1 MIKISRLGLIHG
13 AFVLFAVTLVGRA
26 AYVQLGQTARWR
38 QAAQQQQLVDR
49 ELPAMRG
56 AILDAAGTVLVDSR
70 ELVRLAI
77 APPEVRDRAVLADAL
92 RQVAVPEEFVRRA
105 TDPARKWVELPGRYL
120 STDVTALL
128 AMRGVHATS
137 VIERVPPATAGL
149 RSLLGTVNRDGE
161 AVGGV
166 EASLDAVL
174 RGRPGRSVLV
184 RAGRVGPLSSPEERF
199 DPPVP
204 GHSVTLTL
212 HQGLQDIAERALA
225 DAIGSM
231 RARGG
236 DIVVLDPHSG
246 AIRALASRR
255 ADPTASG
262 ATALTEPYE
271 PGSTLKPFVAA
282 ALLELRRVTVDETIP
297 TFNGKFTLNGRTIA
311 DVHAAPRMTFAE
323 VIQYSSN
330 VGIVQFAQRLTPRE
344 QYAVLRDAGFGMVTG
359 IPYPTESSGRLRP
372 PAEWSLQS
380 PASLAMGYEVA
391 VTPLQLALAYGAI
404 ANGGELL
411 EPALVQEVRTAAG
424 RVTYRAGRRVVRRLM
439 SPATARTMRGLLR
452 DVVTGGTATAAD
464 LAVYALGGKSGTA
477 RRTRDD
483 GRGYET
489 GAYTASFVGLFPADD
504 PQLVIL
510 VKLDDPKAGYG
521 GLTAAPVTKAV
532 LTAAIAARDAALDPS
547 TLAGPPVRPVTAAA
561 GTAVASGTG
570 PDSSGRGGRAVTSDG
585 ASAASGAAVEGA
597 PVRLEEPPLRGPVA
611 FDLGVDRRPTVDSLP
626 PRAVPDV
633 TGLTTRAAV
642 RALHRA
648 GFRVV
653 LTGAAAGAVTL
664 PAAGTVL
671 PAGATVRLSSL
682 R

>member
-1 MIKISRLGLIHG
+1 MIRLGRVGLVHG
-13 AFVLFAVTLVGRA
+13 ALVVFVVALLGRA
-26 AYVQLGQTARWR
+26 AFVQLGQTDRWR
-38 QAAQQQQLVDR
+38 QAAQRQQLETR

-70 ELVRLAI
+70 ELVRLAV
-77 APPEVRDRAVLADAL
+77 APPEVRDGSALAAALRAVD
-92 RQVAVPEEFVRRA
+92 VPAEFVRRA
-105 TDPARKWVELPGRYL
+105 TDPARKWVELPGRFL
-120 STDVTALL
+120 STDVAALL
-128 AMRGVHATS
+128 AMRGVHSTA
-137 VIERVPPATAGL
+137 VLERVPPATAGL
-149 RSLLGTVNRDGE
+149 RSLLGTVNRDGV

-166 EASLDAVL
+166 EAALDAVL

-184 RAGRVGPLSSPEERF
+184 RAGRAGPLSSPEERF
-199 DPPVP
+199 DPPVA
-204 GHSVTLTL
+204 GHTVALTL
-212 HQGLQDIAERALA
+212 HQGLQDIAERALG
-225 DAIGSM
+225 DAITSM

-236 DIVVLDPHSG
+236 DIVVLDPHTG

-271 PGSTLKPFVAA
+271 PGSTIKPFIAA
-282 ALLELRRVTVDETIP
+282 ALLERGRVTVDEAIP
-297 TFNGKFTLNGRTIA
+297 TFNGRFTLNGRTIA

-330 VGIVQFAQRLTPRE
+330 IGIVQFAQRLTPRE
-344 QYAVLRDAGFGMVTG
+344 QYGVLRDAGFGMVTG
-359 IPYPTESSGRLRP
+359 VPYPTESSGRLRP
-372 PAEWSLQS
+372 PTEWSAQS

-411 EPALVQEVRTAAG
+411 EPALVQELRAPDG

-439 SPATARTMRGLLR
+439 SAATARTMRGLLR
-452 DVVTGGTATAAD
+452 DVVAGGTATAAD
-464 LAVYALGGKSGTA
+464 LGVYTLGGKSGTA

-489 GAYTASFVGLFPADD
+489 GAYTASFVGLFPADA

-532 LTAAIAARDAALDPS
+532 LTAAIAARDAALDPA
-547 TLAGPPVRPVTAAA
+547 TLAGPPVRVADTADS
-561 GTAVASGTG
+561 ASGAPAAISGAG
-570 PDSSGRGGRAVTSDG
+570 PSVGSGRGAAT
-585 ASAASGAAVEGA
+585 SAATEADATVT
-597 PVRLEEPPLRGPVA
+597 LIEPPLRGPVT
-611 FDLGVDRRPTVDSLP
+611 FDLAEPVPPAGDSLP

-633 TGLTTRAAV
+633 TGLSTRTAV

-653 LTGAAAGAVTL
+653 LMGAGGGPPTL
-664 PAAGTVL
+664 PVAGTVL
-671 PAGATVRLSSL
+671 PAGATIRLSTV